1 MKKLTLIITLCITLY
16 SCSEKPVYVEY
27 FKAGDILAPDY
38 AISDTLV
45 VVDAYNLNI
54 KMGEIEQGKID
65 ATDGEIANVF
75 YQYCTIKN

>member
-16 SCSEKPVYVEY
+16 SCSVKPVYVEY
-27 FKAGDILAPDY
+27 FKIGDVLAPDY
-38 AISDTLV
+38 AIADSLI
-45 VVDAYNLNI
+45 VVDAYNLNL

-75 YQYCTIKN
+75 YQYCKIKN